1 MRLRRLAA
9 PALLGLVV
17 VACQGEP
24 VASANTNGLTSAQ
37 RASIASALVDAA
49 GTGDGAAGA
58 GLAAALITSG
68 APVTRIIATRDGF
81 ASVAR
86 IGDSNVAASV
96 TTAEGAVYNVVAFEI
111 VEPAFNDTIM
121 GTVAWDVTADNKPT
135 SFVVSYAFGEGTGR
149 FDMADGGPT
158 AYGYVFKSPS
168 AGWTATTGSATLLR
182 KSVGAACESF
192 QYPGVQATCR
202 LATFTGAIDIVGSA
216 ALATPNNSATGS
228 PTFSI
233 QSTPINGVMVEV
245 TPSTAAAIARR
256 AR

>member
-1 MRLRRLAA
+1 M
-9 PALLGLVV
+9 GLVV

-24 VASANTNGLTSAQ
+24 VASANTNALTSAQ

-58 GLAAALITSG
+58 GLAAAVITSG
-68 APVTRIIATRDGF
+68 APVTRVTATRDGF

-86 IGDSNVAASV
+86 VGDSNVAADV
-96 TTAEGAVYNVVAFEI
+96 TTAEGAVYNLIAFEI

-135 SFVVSYAFGEGTGR
+135 SFVVSYAFGEGTGS
-149 FDMADGGPT
+149 FADVGGGPT

-168 AGWTATTGSATLLR
+168 AGWTATSGSTTLLR
-182 KSVGAACESF
+182 KSVGAPCESF

-216 ALATPNNSATGS
+216 ALATPNNAATGS
-228 PTFSI
+228 PTFSV
-233 QSTPINGVMVEV
+233 QSTPINGIVVEV

>member
-9 PALLGLVV
+9 PALLGLAV

-24 VASANTNGLTSAQ
+24 VASANTNRLTSAQ

-58 GLAAALITSG
+58 GLAASVITSG
-68 APVTRIIATRDGF
+68 APVTRVTATRDGF

-86 IGDSNVAASV
+86 VGDSNVAANV
-96 TTAEGAVYNVVAFEI
+96 TTAEGAVYNLIAFEI

-135 SFVVSYAFGEGTGR
+135 SFVVSYALGEGTGR
-149 FDMADGGPT
+149 FDDAT

-168 AGWTATTGSATLLR
+168 AGWTATSGSATLLR

-202 LATFTGAIDIVGSA
+202 LATFTGALDILGSA
-216 ALATPNNSATGS
+216 ALATPNNTATGS

-233 QSTPINGVMVEV
+233 QSTPINGIMVEV
-245 TPSTAAAIARR
+245 TPSTAAAIAQL